1 MSVKSRNQDV
11 RAIILDAV
19 DRLLARYG
27 YQKMTMEDIAR
38 DAGLAKGTLYA
49 YFSSKEEMALATI
62 DRTIGLLVEE
72 LRKIAH
78 GPGTPAERLQH
89 MLVHRILFLFDR
101 TQEKSHA
108 LDDMYMAL
116 RPQYKAHRDRYV
128 QSEAEV
134 FAEVLA
140 EGRQSGGFNVDD
152 PLEVANEFILA
163 TSTLTPFSLSVRELG
178 ERGWIER
185 KIHRISTLL
194 IHGIARKN
202 ADMSA

>member
-1 MSVKSRNQDV
+1 MSVRSRNQDV
-11 RAIILDAV
+11 RAIILDGV

-38 DAGLAKGTLYA
+38 EAGLAKGTLYA

-62 DRTIGLLVEE
+62 DRPIGLLIEE

-78 GPGTPAERLQH
+78 STGTPADRLER
-89 MLVHRILFLFDR
+89 MLTCRVLFLFDR
-101 TQEKSHA
+101 AQEKSHA

-128 QSEAEV
+128 SSEAEV

-140 EGRQSGGFNVDD
+140 EGRQSGDFDVDD
-152 PLEVANEFILA
+152 PLEVAYEFILA

-185 KIHRISTLL
+185 KIHRISALL
-194 IHGIARKN
+194 IHGIAQQR
-202 ADMSA
+202 